1 MNLEKNFPFPYR
13 ITKGNIIDSYNQRRA
28 SIDCIILDP
37 SHPYTID
44 SKNKKASVIF
54 ADGVDYAIEIKG
66 NLTDKDEIERALKQ
80 IESVKKLTRV
90 RNGLIWDKD
99 KTDKK
104 TLAVLLFLM
113 ANMPLVHPTYNE
125 NIYKIYL
132 DKIFTKASYRDDWN
146 KFLEDI
152 ENS

>member
-1 MNLEKNFPFPYR
+1 MVVWKTLLFYSIISLNLSQLLKE
-13 ITKGNIIDSYNQRRA
+13 
-28 SIDCIILDP
+28 
-37 SHPYTID
+37 
-44 SKNKKASVIF
+44 IF
-54 ADGVDYAIEIKG
+54 NDVSGIFFE
-66 NLTDKDEIERALKQ
+66 
-80 IESVKKLTRV
+80 
-90 RNGLIWDKD
+90 

-125 NIYKIYL
+125 NIYNIYL
-132 DKIFTKASYRDDWN
+132 DKIFTNASYHWN

>member
-1 MNLEKNFPFPYR
+1 M
-13 ITKGNIIDSYNQRRA
+13 
-28 SIDCIILDP
+28 
-37 SHPYTID
+37 
-44 SKNKKASVIF
+44 
-54 ADGVDYAIEIKG
+54 EIQQG
-66 NLTDKDEIERALKQ
+66 DERALKQ

-125 NIYKIYL
+125 NIYNIYL
-132 DKIFTKASYRDDWN
+132 DKIFTNASYRDDWN